1 MSEKQILITV
11 GTTKFENL
19 IKAIDSEKF
28 YEMLINN
35 GFTKII
41 FQKGYGEYIPKNYKN
56 YENKIK
62 IQISEIL
69 NNFENIIKSSELI
82 ISHGGAGIILE
93 SLKNKRKVIVC
104 VNDKL
109 MDNHQIELA
118 TSLHENGY
126 VYYCKNLSNIIE
138 DTEKVISNHFKL
150 KEYPEFN
157 YDIIPNAI
165 YVLKRILHN
174 TTKIFFLAKF
184 TKLIIIFT
192 FG

>member
-1 MSEKQILITV
+1 MSERQILITV

-19 IKAIDSEKF
+19 IKAIDDEKF
-28 YEMLINN
+28 YELLINN

-41 FQKGYGEYIPKNYKN
+41 IQKGYGEYIPQNFKK
-56 YENKIK
+56 YENRIK

-69 NNFENIIKSSELI
+69 NNFENIIKTSELI

-104 VNDKL
+104 VNDEL

-118 TSLHENGY
+118 SSLHENGY
-126 VYYCKNLSNIIE
+126 LYYCNNLSNILESIE
-138 DTEKVISNHFKL
+138 KILSNSVKL

-165 YVLKRILHN
+165 YSTLNI
-174 TTKIFFLAKF
+174 
-184 TKLIIIFT
+184 
-192 FG
+192 

>member
-19 IKAIDSEKF
+19 IKAIDNEKF
-28 YEMLINN
+28 YEMIINN
-35 GFTKII
+35 DFSKII
-41 FQKGYGEYIPKNYKN
+41 IQKGFGKYIPKNYKK
-56 YENKIK
+56 YENQIK

-69 NNFENIIKSSELI
+69 NNFENIIQSSELI

-104 VNDKL
+104 VNDEL

-118 TSLHENGY
+118 SSLHENNY
-126 VYYCKNLSNIIE
+126 VYYCKNLANII
-138 DTEKVISNHFKL
+138 DAVEKVISKSFKL

-165 YVLKRILHN
+165 YSTLNI
-174 TTKIFFLAKF
+174 
-184 TKLIIIFT
+184 
-192 FG
+192 

>member
-1 MSEKQILITV
+1 MSERQILITV

-19 IKAIDSEKF
+19 IKAIDDEKF
-28 YEMLINN
+28 YELLINN

-41 FQKGYGEYIPKNYKN
+41 IQKGYGEYIPKNYKK
-56 YENKIK
+56 YENRIK

-93 SLKNKRKVIVC
+93 SLKNKRKIIVC
-104 VNDKL
+104 VNDEL

-118 TSLHENGY
+118 NSLHENGY
-126 VYYCKNLSNIIE
+126 VYYSKDLSNIIS
-138 DTEKVISNHFKL
+138 DTEKIITNSVQL

-165 YVLKRILHN
+165 YSTLNI
-174 TTKIFFLAKF
+174 
-184 TKLIIIFT
+184 
-192 FG
+192 

>member
-19 IKAIDSEKF
+19 IKAIDDVKF
-28 YEMLINN
+28 YEMIIDN
-35 GFTKII
+35 GFTKLII
-41 FQKGYGEYIPKNYKN
+41 QKGYGEYIPQNHKK

-82 ISHGGAGIILE
+82 ISHAGAGIILE

-104 VNDKL
+104 VNDEL

-118 TSLHENGY
+118 TSLHEDGY
-126 VYYCKNLSNIIE
+126 LYFCKDLSNITSEADKI
-138 DTEKVISNHFKL
+138 ISNSYKI

-165 YVLKRILHN
+165 YSTLNI
-174 TTKIFFLAKF
+174 
-184 TKLIIIFT
+184 
-192 FG
+192 

>member
-82 ISHGGAGIILE
+82 ISHAGAGIILE

-104 VNDKL
+104 VNDEL

-165 YVLKRILHN
+165 YSTLNI
-174 TTKIFFLAKF
+174 
-184 TKLIIIFT
+184 
-192 FG
+192 